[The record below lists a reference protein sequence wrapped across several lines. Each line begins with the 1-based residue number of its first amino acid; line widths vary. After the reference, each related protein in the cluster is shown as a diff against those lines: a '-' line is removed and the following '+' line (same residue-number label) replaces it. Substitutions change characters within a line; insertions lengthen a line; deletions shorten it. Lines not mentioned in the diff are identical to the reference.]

1 MGRKAGGQRGGRRT
15 HQVYFGLVAHITLD
29 FGVAV
34 RVFAER
40 KYTVDVVP
48 PEAVDDGLDRLERTL
63 VEDEVALEDVHCQA
77 EALGKSSR
85 SF

>member
-40 KYTVDVVP
+40 KHTVDVVP
-48 PEAVDDGLDRLERTL
+48 PEAVDDCLDRLERTL
-63 VEDEVALEDVHCQA
+63 VEDEVALEDVHYQA
-77 EALGKSSR
+77 EVPDKSL
-85 SF
+85 